1 MERLDF
7 ASVMAVLRRN
17 IPDEDF
23 GNQTDF
29 LYSLFIDVNLNP
41 YFAVEF
47 DQGQVL
53 PLDQGIGKVKSQYY
67 QLLQGKGKPTE
78 AGS

>member
-23 GNQTDF
+23 SNQADF
-29 LYSLFIDVNLNP
+29 FICCLRTL
-41 YFAVEF
+41 
-47 DQGQVL
+47 QVQIL
-53 PLDQGIGKVKSQYY
+53 G
-67 QLLQGKGKPTE
+67 
-78 AGS
+78 

>member
-53 PLDQGIGKVKSQYY
+53 PLDQWIGKVKSQYY

>member
-53 PLDQGIGKVKSQYY
+53 PLDQWIGKVKSKYY